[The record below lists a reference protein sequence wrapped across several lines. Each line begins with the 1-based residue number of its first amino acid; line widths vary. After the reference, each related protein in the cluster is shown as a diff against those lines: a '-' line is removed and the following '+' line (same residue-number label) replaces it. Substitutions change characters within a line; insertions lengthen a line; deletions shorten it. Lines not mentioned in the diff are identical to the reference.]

1 MTISVDTG
9 RLGQEAGTL
18 GSQGSSLEQAR
29 EALGSGTAIAIGN
42 CGTVNDDGLKG
53 ALQRLSEAWGFEV
66 AAIGNDIVTTSGVMN
81 ALAQAY
87 SQLDTQSANAID
99 SGGG

>member
-18 GSQGSSLEQAR
+18 GSQGSSLGQAR
-29 EALGSGTAIAIGN
+29 DALGSGTATAIGS
-42 CGTVNDDGLKG
+42 CGTVSDDGLKG
-53 ALQRLSEAWGFEV
+53 ALQRLGEAWGFEV
-66 AAIGNDIVTTSGVMN
+66 AAIGNDIATTAGAMN

-87 SQLDTQSANAID
+87 SQLDSQSASAINR
-99 SGGG
+99 GGG